1 LVEVSRAFI
10 KGRRREH
17 FGIIAEIL
25 ACAIDGALKTQ
36 LMYKANLSYAQ
47 LKNYLILLVKLN
59 LLKTTVHG
67 KAIVYETTQ
76 KGKSFL
82 ERYKELIRLLGSYE
96 NPEFFMR
103 VIT

>member
-1 LVEVSRAFI
+1 
-10 KGRRREH
+10 
-17 FGIIAEIL
+17 
-25 ACAIDGALKTQ
+25 LKTQ

-47 LKNYLILLVKLN
+47 LKDYLILLVKLN

-82 ERYKELIRLLGSYE
+82 ERYKELNKLLEDSQ
-96 NPEFFMR
+96 P
-103 VIT
+103 